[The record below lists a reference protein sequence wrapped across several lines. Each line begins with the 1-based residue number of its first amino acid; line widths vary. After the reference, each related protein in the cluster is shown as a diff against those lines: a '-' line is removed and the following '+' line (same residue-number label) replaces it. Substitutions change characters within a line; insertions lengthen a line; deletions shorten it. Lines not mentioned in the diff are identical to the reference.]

1 MNAEKVWCRE
11 SAGEEKKNKAK
22 SRANKQK
29 DEREGQEARR
39 ERWNPTANMTASHA
53 ANTNTANRQQ
63 TDRQTAYRTLQQSR
77 TLRVACKVAWHGES
91 GFSGW
96 FSFGICGLRFAVV
109 IAIGHKPIL
118 SSFGGFSLSLSF
130 SRVIYKRLHAIVILL
145 FYMTYDL
152 ACFIWTNTVDKK

>member
-1 MNAEKVWCRE
+1 MLRTKKVWYRE

-63 TDRQTAYRTLQQSR
+63 TDRQTVYRTR
-77 TLRVACKVAWHGES
+77 PLRVAWRVGVFWMVFFWLLA
-91 GFSGW
+91 
-96 FSFGICGLRFAVV
+96 FGICGGG
-109 IAIGHKPIL
+109 GHRP
-118 SSFGGFSLSLSF
+118 
-130 SRVIYKRLHAIVILL
+130 
-145 FYMTYDL
+145 
-152 ACFIWTNTVDKK
+152 

>member
-1 MNAEKVWCRE
+1 MLRTKKVWYRE

-63 TDRQTAYRTLQQSR
+63 TDRQTVYRTR
-77 TLRVACKVAWHGES
+77 PLRAAWRVGV
-91 GFSGW
+91 FW
-96 FSFGICGLRFAVV
+96 MVFFFWLLAFGICG
-109 IAIGHKPIL
+109 GHRP
-118 SSFGGFSLSLSF
+118 
-130 SRVIYKRLHAIVILL
+130 
-145 FYMTYDL
+145 
-152 ACFIWTNTVDKK
+152 